1 MKRYIYSIFV
11 LVLFAFVGCVK
22 TDEQDN
28 NLARRGEVLLSLRTT
43 SGLVTRGATA
53 EDTTEED
60 TSLEE
65 RVDWV
70 DVFVFEANGT
80 NGAPGDIFH
89 KERIDVSSAPVYKS
103 GEFALA
109 KKREE
114 FRKDIPYYVY
124 LVANAK
130 ANLISDEVA
139 SWADLQNLVQ
149 TDQNLHF
156 SAFVDAEGK
165 PAFADAPARFLMDG
179 FAYLGNAANPSASV
193 APEQMGTCVINDPA
207 ADEILLCGTIYRA
220 AAKFIINIKQGAN
233 VEFQKEL
240 KGADNLDR
248 KPQYYINQLPVS
260 TRVLPQQATDYYIAT
275 TQNTATTGLNPYTF
289 EWTDAKTAGASGDD
303 GNKMTITGYG
313 YSDDWSKLEYTKQ
326 TSMLFNLPMK
336 WDKDKNAEN
345 GKEASTADNWYSIPL
360 SKEKRFERNTC
371 YIINVTVNAVG
382 AEEKE
387 YAIELKDIE
396 YTTQPW
402 ENVTVDIGGYDAAY
416 LTLNT
421 DLVKIYDTNIDKDQL
436 TFASSSPIKS
446 IRLADVYKHNAD
458 GTFQVVE
465 KSATG
470 AGDNYRETY
479 AEGDGVW
486 AYYIDK
492 FGQSNQLGSDPG
504 FDIKDVDHPEWTKEE
519 ILAKE
524 KNLYAK
530 EGAEKQYIRAEI
542 WEGQEYALNG
552 NITIHSPI
560 IAVADN
566 EDLNWNSHFNTVR
579 YLEFVVENEQG
590 ITATFRVEQI
600 PLSVITNEEGFYSF
614 RDDHVLTDDPNE
626 KPFDLFHYDP
636 DFKSFMT
643 TSMYLVHPHDFTEEP
658 RPSEEVWANTPEMR
672 LVRPEDFKGEPNKE
686 YWNTPQ
692 QNRDYSWTLK
702 PAGSYTWLN
711 LHTDNGCPTQGSAGE
726 TWIEIRYGFYSNTV
740 SFTNVDNGQTG
751 TKSFSGIHR
760 PVKEDRPYTDYCFR
774 AMYQNLHSEYDI
786 TSDKY
791 KGTGLGPYY
800 KVEVLDKEG
809 KKQTRIY
816 RDHFRW
822 NAQPVFWSKFVH
834 KYYSEPAQGASYS
847 GKSVFKQKGQVDMY
861 EYGPSEDGGKTWG
874 RHIYSTNLYKFSNHR
889 MYKVFTTASSQ
900 DFTLGYPRLTENG
913 ETENTPNN
921 ANIVS
926 PTLMLASQLGETN
939 YQQFLETAT
948 SKNYIIPN
956 IKEIYRVAKRHCREY
971 VETTFVDKPDA
982 NGVYNHMW
990 DEGEEII
997 EYRDWRLPTKTEI
1010 EAIINFQNSSR
1021 AMDKVLDAQYY
1032 FCITG
1037 TADSDDL
1044 TNIHNWVSREIPGY
1058 DSGTSKGYYIR
1069 CVRDVN
1075 RTK

>member
-43 SGLVTRGATA
+43 SGLVTRATA
-53 EDTTEED
+53 EDIAAKED

-80 NGAPGDIFH
+80 DGAPGIIFH
-89 KERIDVSSAPVYKS
+89 KERIDVSSAPVYKE

-114 FRKDIPYYVY
+114 FREDIPYYVY

-179 FAYLGNAANPSASV
+179 FAYLGDAANPSASV
-193 APEQMGTCVINDPA
+193 APEQMGTCVINDPDA
-207 ADEILLCGTIYRA
+207 SEILLCGTIYRA

-289 EWTDAKTAGASGDD
+289 EWIDAKTAGASGDD

-371 YIINVTVNAVG
+371 YTINVTVNAVG

-402 ENVTVDIGGYDAAY
+402 NEVTVDIGGYDAAY

-470 AGDNYRETY
+470 AGDNYREDY

-504 FDIKDVDHPEWTKEE
+504 FDIKDVDHPEWTKAE

-560 IAVADN
+560 NAVADN
-566 EDLNWNSHFNTVR
+566 DDLDWNSHFNTAR

-590 ITATFRVEQI
+590 ITATFRVEQTPTVI
-600 PLSVITNEEGFYSF
+600 ITNEEGYFSY
-614 RDDHVLTDDPNE
+614 RDDQKFSDDQAEASHFHNYMGWQSFHLTGLMWGYEWDWTNNPN
-626 KPFDLFHYDP
+626 PQD
-636 DFKSFMT
+636 
-643 TSMYLVHPHDFTEEP
+643 
-658 RPSEEVWANTPEMR
+658 
-672 LVRPEDFKGEPNKE
+672 EDFYVG
-686 YWNTPQ
+686 NTS
-692 QNRDYSWTLK
+692 RDYSFVINDPNNVIANSLCEVIHYGNWGA
-702 PAGSYTWLN
+702 P
-711 LHTDNGCPTQGSAGE
+711 HTFIDSRPESVTY
-726 TWIEIRYGFYSNTV
+726 RYGGLYRSTTYPTGPFFRHRYYQ
-740 SFTNVDNGQTG
+740 FPGGQSTG
-751 TKSFSGIHR
+751 VYKKQGYNISGR
-760 PVKEDRPYTDYCFR
+760 
-774 AMYQNLHSEYDI
+774 LYDHPRGDI
-786 TSDKY
+786 Q
-791 KGTGLGPYY
+791 GLAIGPYY
-800 KVEVLDKEG
+800 KRDG
-809 KKQTRIY
+809 RTYRKQ
-816 RDHFRW
+816 FVW
-822 NAQPVFWSKFVH
+822 NIQPIFYNLYVG
-834 KYYSEPAQGASYS
+834 E
-847 GKSVFKQKGQVDMY
+847 VFKENDSAAGRLKGQAN
-861 EYGPSEDGGKTWG
+861 
-874 RHIYSTNLYKFSNHR
+874 IYSMTSSVTVNPGVMEGEWVSWGKQAFVNHR
-889 MYKVFTTASSQ
+889 MYYVNTNNTHPNY
-900 DFTLGYPRLTENG
+900 TIGYPQITKNEVPK
-913 ETENTPNN
+913 NTPEN
-921 ANIVS
+921 AKLMS
-926 PTLMLASQLGETN
+926 PSLMVASQLGETY
-939 YQQFLETAT
+939 YQSIITAAAGYGY
-948 SKNYIIPN
+948 KVPPVG
-956 IKEIYRVAKRHCREY
+956 KIYLMAEEHCREY
-971 VETTFVDKPDA
+971 VETTFIDKPGADGKF
-982 NGVYNHMW
+982 NGKW
-990 DEGEEII
+990 DEGEEVIH
-997 EYRDWRLPTKTEI
+997 YKDWRLPTKAEI
-1010 EAIINFQNSSR
+1010 DRIIDFQQSSR
-1021 AMDKVLDAQYY
+1021 AMDKLLVGQYY

-1037 TADSDDL
+1037 NGEDADI
-1044 TNIHNWVSREIPGY
+1044 NVKENWVSNPVPDYIVGNE
-1058 DSGTSKGYYIR
+1058 GYYIR

-1075 RTK
+1075 RKK